1 MQDLSIEQRIDQ
13 IYDDLSPTQQRLA
26 NCILN
31 HQGNIFSYSASELA
45 QLANVSKSAV
55 TRLLQR
61 LEYKNF
67 GEAKRHIRSQNRWSN
82 SKTLDKPDNAVFR
95 DYIDCDQHNI
105 ATTLAAIE
113 PNDFN
118 NAVKLIAKA
127 KRVFVIGYRNNYA
140 LALHLRQ
147 QLTQCRENVMLLPIP
162 GQTLG
167 EEIASFTQED
177 VIIVM
182 GIRRR
187 PSWLKNIMSTLHQ
200 RGLQL
205 IYITDHADA
214 NPKAVSA
221 VHFSCIV
228 RGVSAFDSYA
238 SIMCVISMMTN
249 GVYQANYTDASS
261 RIQSIEETY
270 QTLNELDMEA
280 LNNGALVDQLEL

>member
-1 MQDLSIEQRIDQ
+1 MQDLAIEQRIEQ
-13 IYDDLSPTQQRLA
+13 IYDDLPPTQQRLA

-31 HQGNIFSYSASELA
+31 HRNSVFSYSASELA
-45 QLANVSKSAV
+45 QLAQVSKSAV

-67 GEAKRHIRSQNRWSN
+67 SDAKRHNRTQNRWYQTATEHHQTN
-82 SKTLDKPDNAVFR
+82 EFKE
-95 DYIDCDQHNI
+95 YIDCDQHNI
-105 ATTLAAIE
+105 SATLSSIAKA
-113 PNDFN
+113 DFY
-118 NAVKLIAKA
+118 NAVELIAKA

-167 EEIASFTQED
+167 EEIASFTQTD

-182 GIRRR
+182 GVRRR
-187 PSWLKNIMSTLHQ
+187 PAWLKNIMSTLHQ
-200 RGLQL
+200 KGLQL

-214 NPKAVSA
+214 NPKAVSV
-221 VHFSCIV
+221 VHFSCAV

-238 SIMCVISMMTN
+238 SIMCVISMMAN
-249 GVYQANYTDASS
+249 GVYQACHHDARS